1 VIRPAQLEDAE
12 ALARV
17 HVRTWQAAYR
27 HIFPPERLDALE
39 AERRIDGWRR
49 MLVSDMA
56 TFLDEVEGVV
66 RGFVGVGASEAHAG
80 IGELFMIYVLPEAWG
95 TGLADDLIE
104 RGERELRARGF
115 AEAVL
120 SVLAD
125 NPRAERFYERHG
137 WHRTDLYEGEFLGQ
151 TVELA
156 HHRKQL

>member
-12 ALARV
+12 TLARV

-39 AERRIDGWRR
+39 PERRIDGWRR
-49 MLVSDMA
+49 MLASDMA
-56 TFLDEVEGVV
+56 TFVDDVDGVV
-66 RGFVGVGASEAHAG
+66 RGFVGVSASEDHAAL
-80 IGELFMIYVLPEAWG
+80 GELFMIYVLPEAWG
-95 TGLADDLIE
+95 TGVADELIE
-104 RGERELRARGF
+104 CGERELRARGF
-115 AEAVL
+115 EEAVL

-156 HHRKQL
+156 HHRKRL